1 MTMTWENI
9 QNELHSKLEKL
20 NKSEY
25 SNIEDVNFQR
35 GIYVFYEEDKP
46 IYVGRSNRIGKRLK
60 EHGNVNSSHFSASF
74 AFLLAKQIAK
84 ENNIEFKREGKNK
97 SRTEIQ
103 NDSEFDFKNQKQRVA
118 KMKFKTIEIE
128 DSNFQAIFEIYVSM
142 QLNTFYNKFD
152 NH

>member
-35 GIYVFYEEDKP
+35 GIYVFYEKDKP

-60 EHGNVNSSHFSASF
+60 EHSNAYSSHFSASF
-74 AFLLAKQIAK
+74 AFLLAKHIAK
-84 ENNIEFKREGKNK
+84 ESNIEFKNENGKKN
-97 SRTEIQ
+97 SRIEIQ
-103 NDSEFDFKNQKQRVA
+103 KHPLFDFENQKHRVA
-118 KMKFKTIEIE
+118 KMKFITYG
-128 DSNFQAIFEIYVSM
+128 Q
-142 QLNTFYNKFD
+142 
-152 NH
+152 